1 MTRIAANG
9 IELAYDEFGN
19 PEGEAV
25 LLIAGLGTQRIRW
38 TDSFCDLL
46 AAQGLRV
53 IRFDNRDT
61 GGSTSF
67 KSYPPLDF
75 AELAA
80 TLSVGKLPDL
90 PYTLGDMAQ
99 DAIGLLDG
107 LGIQQAHLVG
117 RSMGGMIAQLAAA
130 RYPDRVLSLVSIM
143 STSGNPELPQAAPD
157 VMAMMTRPA
166 PNPFEDEAGFL
177 ANSAAFAR
185 RIAGTGYSFDEEA
198 YRMLIREEVRRAYDP
213 GSTGRQIA
221 AIALSGDRRPKL
233 ATIRVPALVVHGTD
247 DPMFPPVCGEDTAR
261 TIPGAEWMLLEGMG
275 HDLPARLEAAV
286 AEAIARTAGR
296 GRAER

>member
-19 PEGEAV
+19 SESEAV

-38 TDSFCDLL
+38 TDSFCELL

-107 LGIQQAHLVG
+107 LGIERAHLVG

-130 RYPDRVLSLVSIM
+130 DYPDRVLSLVSIM

-185 RIAGTGYSFDEEA
+185 RIAGTGYPFDEEA

-233 ATIRVPALVVHGTD
+233 ATVRVPALVIHGTD
-247 DPMFPPVCGEDTAR
+247 DPMFPPVCGEDAAR
-261 TIPGAEWMLLEGMG
+261 TIPGAEWMLLNGMG

-286 AEAIARTAGR
+286 AKAIARTAGR
-296 GRAER
+296 GTA

>member
-1 MTRIAANG
+1 MTGIAANG
-9 IELAYDEFGN
+9 IELAYDEFGS
-19 PEGEAV
+19 PEGETV

-46 AAQGLRV
+46 ADQGFRV

-67 KSYPPLDF
+67 QSYPPLNF

-80 TLSVGKLPDL
+80 TLSAGKLPDL

-107 LGIQQAHLVG
+107 LGIERAHLVG

-130 RYPDRVLSLVSIM
+130 DYPDRVLSLVSIM
-143 STSGNPELPQAAPD
+143 SSSGNPDLPQTAPD

-166 PNPFEDEAGFL
+166 PNPFEEETGFL
-177 ANSAAFAR
+177 ANSTAFAK
-185 RIAGTGYSFDEEA
+185 RIAGTGYPFDEAA
-198 YRMLIREEVRRAYDP
+198 YRALIREEVRRAYDP

-221 AIALSGDRRPKL
+221 AIALSGDRRSKL

-261 TIPGAEWMLLEGMG
+261 AIPGAEWLLLEGMG
-275 HDLPARLEAAV
+275 HDLPTGLELTV

>member
-1 MTRIAANG
+1 MKRIAANG
-9 IELAYDEFGN
+9 IELAYDEFGS
-19 PEGEAV
+19 PAGEAV

-38 TDSFCDLL
+38 TDSFCELL
-46 AAQGLRV
+46 ADQGFRV

-67 KSYPPLDF
+67 KQYPPLDF

-80 TLSVGKLPDL
+80 ALSAGKLPNL
-90 PYTLGDMAQ
+90 PYTLGDMAE

-107 LGIQQAHLVG
+107 LGIKRAHLVG

-130 RYPDRVLSLVSIM
+130 SYPDRVLSLVSIM
-143 STSGNPELPQAAPD
+143 SSSGNPELPPAAPD

-177 ANSAAFAR
+177 ANGAAFAK
-185 RIAGTGYSFDEEA
+185 RIAGTGYPFDEET
-198 YRMLIREEVRRAYDP
+198 YRAMIREEARRAYDP

-233 ATIRVPALVVHGTD
+233 ATIRVPALVVHGSD
-247 DPMFPPVCGEDTAR
+247 DPMFPPICGEDTAR
-261 TIPGAEWMLLEGMG
+261 AIPGAEWLLLEGMG
-275 HDLPARLEAAV
+275 HDLPARLEATV
-286 AEAIARTAGR
+286 AEAVARTARR